1 MKNFDS
7 RTYSINDFLEWQNND
22 QLELS
27 PRYQRKAVWSEGAK
41 SYLLDTIIR
50 GKPIPKVFIRQKLNP
65 RTKKSVREVVDG
77 QQRLR
82 AILSYV
88 KDGFTISKRHNK
100 QFGGLYFS
108 QLDTVDPDIA
118 STLLNY
124 EISVDL
130 LVNMDDTEVLDVF
143 SRLNSYAVT
152 LNDQEKLNANHFG
165 DFKILADRIAFNY
178 NSFWIT
184 NKIVTEQQILRMND
198 VQLVADLLIA
208 ITDEIREKKQISKYY
223 DKYEE
228 NFPHDVDEISARF
241 DACLQLMAKVFPES
255 LKNTE
260 FRRVHLF
267 YSLFLSFYH
276 LQFGIRNI
284 EESYR
289 RSINTSNPERL
300 RNHLEK
306 VEQVIREEDKTKLS
320 KEQLAFLT
328 DCQRATTDAAVRV
341 RRSNYI
347 LKSLLD

>member
-41 SYLLDTIIR
+41 SYLLDTIIQ
-50 GKPIPKVFIRQKLNP
+50 GKPIPKVFIRQKINP

-88 KDGFTISKRHNK
+88 KDGFAISKRHNK

-108 QLDTVDPDIA
+108 QLDTVDSDIA

-130 LVNMDDTEVLDVF
+130 LVNMDDAEVLDVF

-152 LNDQEKLNANHFG
+152 LNVQEKLNANHFG
-165 DFKILADRIAFNY
+165 DFKILADKIAFNY
-178 NSFWIT
+178 NSFWIV
-184 NKIVTEQQILRMND
+184 NKIVTEQQILRMHD

-208 ITDEIREKKQISKYY
+208 ITDEIKEKKQIAKYY
-223 DKYEE
+223 DRYED
-228 NFPHDVDEISARF
+228 NFPHDVDVISSRF
-241 DACLQLMAKVFPES
+241 DECLQLMSKVFPES

-267 YSLFLSFYH
+267 YSLFLSLYH
-276 LQFGIRNI
+276 VQFGIRNLKV
-284 EESYR
+284 SS

-300 RNHLEK
+300 RNQLEK
-306 VEQVIREEDKTKLS
+306 VEQIIREEDKSKLTKD
-320 KEQLAFLT
+320 QLAFLT

-347 LKSLLD
+347 LKSMLE

>member
-7 RTYSINDFLEWQNND
+7 RTYSINDFLEWQTND

-50 GKPIPKVFIRQKLNP
+50 GKPIPKVFIRQKINP

-82 AILSYV
+82 AILSFV
-88 KDGFTISKRHNK
+88 KDGFVISKRHNK
-100 QFGGLYFS
+100 QFGGLFFS

-130 LVNMDDTEVLDVF
+130 LVNMNDAEVLDVF

-152 LNDQEKLNANHFG
+152 LNEQEKLNANHFG
-165 DFKILADRIAFNY
+165 DFKILTDQLAFNY
-178 NSFWIT
+178 NTFWIT

-198 VQLVADLLIA
+198 AQLVADILIA
-208 ITDEIREKKQISKYY
+208 VTDGIKEKKQIPKYY
-223 DKYEE
+223 DRYEDD
-228 NFPHDVDEISARF
+228 FPHDPDEITQRF
-241 DACLQLMAKVFPES
+241 DMCLQFISQVFPES
-255 LKNTE
+255 LRNTE

-267 YSLFLSFYH
+267 YSLFLAFYH
-276 LQFGIRNI
+276 ILFGVANLDPVFRNI
-284 EESYR
+284 NKEK
-289 RSINTSNPERL
+289 PERL
-300 RNHLEK
+300 RNGLEK
-306 VEQVIREEDKTKLS
+306 VEQIIREEDKTKLS
-320 KEQLAFLT
+320 REQLEFLT
-328 DCQRATTDAAVRV
+328 DAQRATTDAAVRI

-347 LKSLLD
+347 LKMMSE